1 MKENSSDFNTILL
14 EWMVIFARRS
24 IHDFLKFAHE
34 HGLNMTQ
41 ISILLRL
48 YYRGPATIADLR
60 QDLFGSRAAAS
71 QMFDHLVQGGWVER
85 VEAVTDRRLKVVTLT
100 DTGRLLVENGVAAR
114 RKWLE
119 EMAKH
124 FSPEERQ
131 QIEKVLQTMIQAAL
145 ASETTEESS
154 SEPR

>member
-71 QMFDHLVQGGWVER
+71 QMFDHLVQGGWLER

-119 EMAKH
+119 EMAEH